1 MKIIGRGQTL
11 ILKMVKK
18 LFQGRETI
26 KHIRWLC
33 LILLLGCGQA
43 LASSLIL
50 PLEQVKPGMK
60 GRGKSVFL
68 HSTIAEFDV
77 EILGLIENIQP
88 KKNVILAR
96 LSGQGLDDTGVI
108 QGMSGSPVY
117 VGGKLVGA
125 VAYSFTFAREAIAG
139 ITPIQEMLA
148 VADEKSKPRPAQAL
162 SPPFRSLL
170 TLEDLMDINLELFSS
185 HASVV
190 AQGQAFHPIGV
201 PLVFGGFSPETVEKA
216 KPIFSR
222 LGFQPVTSGTADQV
236 PEKAPASG
244 IALREGDPVAVQ
256 LVGGDLSVSAL
267 GTVTYVDGNKIF
279 AFGHPLYN
287 LGAVDYGMAK
297 ADVLVVVPSLQASF
311 KLSSIGPLVG
321 SFSQD
326 RVAGAFGE
334 IGKMPHLMP
343 LNIRILGDE
352 GRLKTFN
359 LELVNDR
366 ILSPLLVNLSVA
378 SLLSSEARSHGNLS
392 VEITSDVYLDNQ
404 SSVHLEDLFSGNL
417 DSAVTNVSGLLT
429 AVVYYITNNE
439 FQDVGIHRIDLTVR
453 PSEEAKFS
461 FLERVWLDKYEVKP
475 GERIQL
481 KVFYRT
487 FGGQSL
493 QETVDIEAPPLAA
506 GSEFQLIIADAASV
520 HQLEMAHYRTQDFM
534 PRSLAQ
540 LIRLLNNLRKNNRI
554 YFKLMASKPGLF
566 LRGEELPNLPP
577 SMKLMFSSPRAATS
591 TPTELTRSTL
601 REYQLPI
608 PYVFRGMATIP
619 VKIKK

>member
-1 MKIIGRGQTL
+1 MAAKS
-11 ILKMVKK
+11 
-18 LFQGRETI
+18 FQGRETI
-26 KHIRWLC
+26 KHIRRIG
-33 LILLLGCGQA
+33 LILLLSCGQA

-77 EILGLIENIQP
+77 EILGLVENIQP

-96 LSGQGLDDTGVI
+96 LSGQGLDNTGVI
-108 QGMSGSPVY
+108 LGMSGSPVY
-117 VGGKLVGA
+117 VDGKLVGA
-125 VAYSFTFAREAIAG
+125 IAYSFTFAKEAIAG
-139 ITPIQEMLA
+139 ITPIQEML
-148 VADEKSKPRPAQAL
+148 VMADEKSQPRPAQAL

-170 TLEDLMDINLELFSS
+170 TLEDLVDISRDLFSS
-185 HASVV
+185 HASVL

-201 PLVFGGFSPETVEKA
+201 PLVFGGFSPQTVEKA

-222 LGFQPVTSGTADQV
+222 IGFQPMSLGTAAQV
-236 PEKAPASG
+236 SEKAPASG

-256 LVGGDLSVSAL
+256 LVGGDLSVASL
-267 GTVTYVDGNKIF
+267 GTVTCVDGNKVF

-287 LGAVDYGMAK
+287 LGAVDYGMAR
-297 ADVLVVVPSLQASF
+297 ADVLVVVPNLQTSF
-311 KLSSIGPLVG
+311 KLSSIGPLIG

-326 RVAGAFGE
+326 RAAGAFGE
-334 IGKMPHLMP
+334 IGKMPHLIP
-343 LNIRILGDE
+343 LNVRIPEGE

-359 LELVNDR
+359 LELVSDK
-366 ILSPLLVNLSVA
+366 ILTPLLVNMSVA

-392 VEITSDVYLDNQ
+392 VELSGDVYLDNE
-404 SSVHLEDLFSGNL
+404 SGVHLEDLFSGNL
-417 DSAVTNVSGLLT
+417 DNAVTNVSGLLT

-453 PSEEAKFS
+453 PSEEARFS
-461 FLERVWLDKYEVKP
+461 YLERVWLDKYEVKP
-475 GERIQL
+475 GERI
-481 KVFYRT
+481 KVKIFYRT
-487 FGGQSL
+487 FGGQSF

-506 GSEFQLIIADAASV
+506 GSEFLLVIADAASM
-520 HQLEMAHYRTQDFM
+520 HQIEMAQYRSQDFM
-534 PRSLAQ
+534 PRSLTQ

-566 LRGEELPNLPP
+566 LRGEEMPNLPP
-577 SMKLMFSSPRAATS
+577 SMKLMFSSPRAAAS
-591 TPTELTRSTL
+591 SPTELTRSTL

-608 PYVFRGMATIP
+608 PYVFRGMATVP

>member
-1 MKIIGRGQTL
+1 MKIVGRGQTL
-11 ILKMVKK
+11 ILKMATKS
-18 LFQGRETI
+18 LQGRETI
-26 KHIRWLC
+26 KHIRWLG
-33 LILLLGCGQA
+33 LMMLLTFGQA

-77 EILGLIENIQP
+77 EILGLIENVQP

-96 LSGQGLDDTGVI
+96 LSGQGLDDMGVI

-117 VGGKLVGA
+117 VDGKLVGA
-125 VAYSFTFAREAIAG
+125 IAYAFSFAKEAVAG

-148 VADEKSKPRPAQAL
+148 VADEKSQPRPAQAL

-170 TLEDLMDINLELFSS
+170 TLEDLMDINRELFSS

-190 AQGQAFHPIGV
+190 AQGQVFQPIGV
-201 PLVFGGFSPETVEKA
+201 PLVFGGFSRETVEKA
-216 KPIFSR
+216 KQIFSR
-222 LGFQPVTSGTADQV
+222 IGFQPMASGTAAQV
-236 PEKAPASG
+236 SEKASASG

-256 LVGGDLSVSAL
+256 LVGGDLSVAAL
-267 GTVTYVDGNKIF
+267 GTVTYVDGNKVF

-297 ADVLVVVPSLQASF
+297 ADVLVVVPSLQTSF

-326 RVAGAFGE
+326 RVAGTFGE
-334 IGKMPHLMP
+334 IGKLPHLIP
-343 LNIRILGDE
+343 LNIRILEDE

-359 LELVNDR
+359 LELVNDK

-392 VEITSDVYLDNQ
+392 VEISSDLYLDNE

-417 DSAVTNVSGLLT
+417 DNAVTNVSGLLT

-475 GERIQL
+475 GERI
-481 KVFYRT
+481 KVKIFCRT
-487 FGGQSL
+487 FGGQTF
-493 QETVDIEAPPLAA
+493 QESVDIEAPPLAA
-506 GSEFQLIIADAASV
+506 GSEFHLIIADAASM
-520 HQLEMAHYRTQDFM
+520 HQLEMAQYRSQDFM
-534 PRSLAQ
+534 PRSLTQ

-554 YFKLMASKPGLF
+554 YFKLLASKPGLF

-577 SMKLMFSSPRAATS
+577 SMKLMFSSPRAAAS

-608 PYVFRGMATIP
+608 PYVFQGMATIP

>member
-1 MKIIGRGQTL
+1 MKIIGCGQTS
-11 ILKMVKK
+11 ILRWAHKP
-18 LFQGRETI
+18 FQGRETI
-26 KHIRWLC
+26 KHIRRLG
-33 LILLLGCGQA
+33 LVLLLSCAQA
-43 LASSLIL
+43 LASSLVL

-68 HSTIAEFDV
+68 HGTIAEFDV

-88 KKNVILAR
+88 RKNVILAK

-117 VGGKLVGA
+117 VDGKLVGA
-125 VAYSFTFAREAIAG
+125 IAYSFAFAKEAIAG
-139 ITPIQEMLA
+139 ITPIGEMLA
-148 VADEKSKPRPAQAL
+148 VAGEKNQARPAQAL

-170 TLEDLMDINLELFSS
+170 TLEDLTDINRDLFSS

-190 AQGQAFHPIGV
+190 AQGQVFHPIGV
-201 PLVFGGFSPETVEKA
+201 PLVFGGFSPQTVEKA

-222 LGFQPVTSGTADQV
+222 IGFQPVSMGTTAQVSEKTS
-236 PEKAPASG
+236 APG

-256 LVGGDLSVSAL
+256 LVRGDLSVAAL
-267 GTVTYVDGNKIF
+267 GTVTHVDGNKVF

-287 LGAVDYGMAK
+287 LGLVDYGMAK

-326 RVAGAFGE
+326 RAAGAFGE
-334 IGKMPHLMP
+334 VGRMPHLIP
-343 LNIRILGDE
+343 LNIRILEEE

-359 LELVNDR
+359 LELVNDK

-392 VEITSDVYLDNQ
+392 VELSGDLYLDNE
-404 SSVHLEDLFSGNL
+404 SSVRLEDLFSGNL
-417 DSAVTNVSGLLT
+417 NSAVTNVSGLLT
-429 AVVYYITNNE
+429 AVIYYLINNE
-439 FQDVGIHRIDLTVR
+439 FQDVGIHRIDLSVR
-453 PSEEAKFS
+453 PMEEAKFS
-461 FLERVWLDKYEVKP
+461 YLERVWLDKYEVKP
-475 GERIQL
+475 GERI
-481 KVFYRT
+481 KVKIFYRT
-487 FGGQSL
+487 FGGQSF

-506 GSEFQLIIADAASV
+506 GSEFHLVIADAASM
-520 HQLEMAHYRTQDFM
+520 HQLEMAQYRSQDFM

-540 LIRLLNNLRKNNRI
+540 LIRILNNLRKNNRI

-577 SMKLMFSSPRAATS
+577 SMKMMFSSPRAAAS
-591 TPTELTRSTL
+591 SPTELTRSTL